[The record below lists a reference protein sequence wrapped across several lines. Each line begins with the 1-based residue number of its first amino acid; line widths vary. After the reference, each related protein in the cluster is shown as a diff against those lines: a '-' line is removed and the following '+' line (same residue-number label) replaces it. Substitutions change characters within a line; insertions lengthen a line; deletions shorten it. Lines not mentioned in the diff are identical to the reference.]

1 MNIQALENRL
11 REKIVTET
19 PRPGFETRIQ
29 AMAREPFSPEKKG
42 FIRRFAVPAM
52 AVLAIVVVIS
62 PKDKPDGQPV
72 AKAPAPVR
80 NTDEQVAGIT
90 EEAPVQREI
99 RGLKNDAKRTVSL
112 FQKAL
117 PSIPVSK
124 DQTESEN

>member
-1 MNIQALENRL
+1 
-11 REKIVTET
+11 
-19 PRPGFETRIQ
+19 
-29 AMAREPFSPEKKG
+29 
-42 FIRRFAVPAM
+42 M